1 MAYFPNNSN
10 GQATMANSAPVV
22 ISSDQSAV
30 PVSGTVTANIGTVAT
45 LATAAKQDTGN
56 TSVGSIDTKTPALG
70 QALAAASIPIVLTAA
85 QITTLTPPAAITGF
99 NLEATQTA
107 MSAKLPATLAQKT
120 MANSLA
126 VVLASDQSSIPV
138 AATLAAETTKVIG
151 TVNQGTSPWVT
162 SNATTS
168 VVSNGAAATAQRVTI
183 ANDSTGILAQVTLV
197 PTVTTVSTVTSLT
210 QMNGTAIAMNTG
222 ARAAGVQ
229 RVTIATDD
237 LVPVTGTITA
247 VTSLTNALPTGTNT
261 IGNVGII
268 PRTTGGLTTY
278 HLVSA
283 ATTNLVNIKASAGQ
297 LFGWYIYNSNAAAR
311 KVAFHNSASA
321 PTAGASIFFTL
332 VIPPTSGANVF
343 LPMGI
348 AFSAGISI
356 STVTGLADN
365 DSAAVALNDLNINL
379 FYS

>member
-1 MAYFPNNSN
+1 MAYKKSNAN
-10 GQATMANSAPVV
+10 GQGTMANSEPVV

-30 PVSGTVTANIGTVAT
+30 PV
-45 LATAAKQDTGN
+45 
-56 TSVGSIDTKTPALG
+56 
-70 QALAAASIPIVLTAA
+70 
-85 QITTLTPPAAITGF
+85 
-99 NLEATQTA
+99 
-107 MSAKLPATLAQKT
+107 
-120 MANSLA
+120 
-126 VVLASDQSSIPV
+126 
-138 AATLAAETTKVIG
+138 
-151 TVNQGTSPWVT
+151 
-162 SNATTS
+162 
-168 VVSNGAAATAQRVTI
+168 
-183 ANDSTGILAQVTLV
+183 
-197 PTVTTVSTVTSLT
+197 
-210 QMNGTAIAMNTG
+210 
-222 ARAAGVQ
+222 
-229 RVTIATDD
+229 
-237 LVPVTGTITA
+237 TGTITA
-247 VTSLTNALPTGTNT
+247 VTAITNALPTGSNAIGKLAANSGVDIGDVDILSIAAGTNS
-261 IGNVGII
+261 IGNVGIV

-356 STVTGLADN
+356 STVTGLADS
-365 DSAAVALNDLNINL
+365 DTAAVALNDLIINL

>member
-343 LPMGI
+343 LPME
-348 AFSAGISI
+348 
-356 STVTGLADN
+356 
-365 DSAAVALNDLNINL
+365 
-379 FYS
+379 